1 MKLSTKISVLT
12 GLLFFGTSMVMAAD
26 ISTINITGN
35 VIATPCTVDA
45 ANSVMNIEFDNIQAT
60 ALATAGSFS
69 PWKSFAITLSN
80 CPVSTTK
87 VSAAFSGTADTSDA
101 TRYKNTG
108 TASNMSVELQSSGG
122 VNLGNSKKTNVT
134 VNSSNKQAVFSLQT
148 RAYSAAGNVMPGT
161 INSTVLATFTY
172 Q

>member
-1 MKLSTKISVLT
+1 MKLLTQIRVLT
-12 GLLFFGTSMVMAAD
+12 GFLFFGASMVMAAD
-26 ISTINITGN
+26 TSTINITGN

-45 ANSVMNIEFDNIQAT
+45 ANSVMNIKFDGIQAT
-60 ALATAGSFS
+60 TLATAGSFS
-69 PWKSFAITLSN
+69 PWESFAITLSN
-80 CPVSTTK
+80 CPASTTK
-87 VSAAFSGTADTSDA
+87 VSAVFSGTADTLDA

-108 TASNMSVELQSSGG
+108 TASNMSVELQSSDG
-122 VNLGNSKKTNVT
+122 VNLGNSKNTNVT

-148 RAYSAAGNVMPGT
+148 RVYSAAGNVMPGT